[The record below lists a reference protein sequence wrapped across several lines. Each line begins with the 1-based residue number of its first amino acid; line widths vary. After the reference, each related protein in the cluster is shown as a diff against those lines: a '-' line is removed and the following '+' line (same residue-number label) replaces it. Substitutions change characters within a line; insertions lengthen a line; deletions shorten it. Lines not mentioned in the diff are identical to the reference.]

1 MTCATTH
8 PLEERA
14 GRWISIASGTVSTV
28 IRNRLPELSLSEWA
42 VLALV
47 AEQPTHGFAIA
58 KELAPEGD
66 LGQIWTVRRPIV
78 YRALARLEEQNL
90 IEQLGTESGDRGPV
104 RTRVGPTRTGKA
116 AVDRWLD
123 TPSEHVRDLRTQL
136 LLQLRFLDRRGLDLS
151 HLATV
156 QLERL
161 APILA
166 ALREQADTTDG
177 FAGLLARWRYESAQ
191 AAARV
196 LEGVVADALV
206 AARGEAPDSQPQPV
220 RRRRNRTAGD

>member
-1 MTCATTH
+1 
-8 PLEERA
+8 
-14 GRWISIASGTVSTV
+14 V
-28 IRNRLPELSLSEWA
+28 IENRLPDLSLTEWA

-58 KELAPEGD
+58 KELAPDGD

-78 YRALARLEEQNL
+78 YRALAHLEEQSL
-90 IEQLGTESGDRGPV
+90 IEALGDEPGHRGPV

-123 TPSEHVRDLRTQL
+123 TPAQHFRDLRTQL
-136 LLQLRFLDRRGLDLS
+136 LLQLRFRDRRGLDLS
-151 HLATV
+151 KLATV

-161 APILA
+161 SPILD
-166 ALREQADTTDG
+166 ALQEQVDINDG

-196 LEGVVADALV
+196 LEGIVA
-206 AARGEAPDSQPQPV
+206 EAPAVAETSSIP
-220 RRRRNRTAGD
+220 NS